1 VGDVERLPR
10 WLTKPRPAPH
20 ATRKVRR
27 TLEAFRLNTVCD
39 GALCPNRAD
48 CLGRGTATFMLL
60 GERCTRDCAFCAVEH
75 GRPEPPDPG
84 EADRVALAA
93 GELALRHVVLTSVTR
108 DDLADGGA
116 SQFARCVRSVRE
128 QVPEATVEVLVPDFQ
143 GSEAAIDAVLDSGPD
158 VFGHNVETVPRLYA
172 SARPGADYGRSIAV
186 LSRASAARTVG
197 AVKSALMLGLGET
210 RDEVED
216 ALDDL
221 RLAGVTIVCLG
232 QYLKPSDR
240 HLAVARFLPPEEFE
254 ELRAAAQAKGFAWV
268 TAGPFVRSSYEAER
282 AAAALGRAGRQTT
295 HADKETR

>member
-1 VGDVERLPR
+1 
-10 WLTKPRPAPH
+10 
-20 ATRKVRR
+20 
-27 TLEAFRLNTVCD
+27 
-39 GALCPNRAD
+39 
-48 CLGRGTATFMLL
+48 
-60 GERCTRDCAFCAVEH
+60 
-75 GRPEPPDPG
+75 
-84 EADRVALAA
+84 
-93 GELALRHVVLTSVTR
+93 
-108 DDLADGGA
+108 
-116 SQFARCVRSVRE
+116 
-128 QVPEATVEVLVPDFQ
+128 
-143 GSEAAIDAVLDSGPD
+143 
-158 VFGHNVETVPRLYA
+158 VPRLYA

-221 RLAGVTIVCLG
+221 RRAGVTIVCLG